1 MRPWGLSG
9 PEFLELY
16 WIALAVALALAVL
29 VRWWL
34 RGTRGATP
42 AAAPGLY
49 ELAHLVG
56 GPTRAAEVATAVLLD
71 AGALRPGRNRTVSRV
86 KGAQPGHPV
95 EAAVLTDAARYERR
109 TLPLLLTSVAD
120 GPAVRELGVRLV
132 LAELLISP
140 ERARRWLRISVLPML
155 LVALVGVVRW
165 GNGVRIGAPVGWLT
179 LQLLLT
185 GVLVFVLGTRFV
197 PGRTARGVATIAD
210 ARAKG
215 LVGGWGSF
223 GPTSPAVEAV
233 LFHGFS
239 AHPDAEVRNAVRP
252 TARSRSRGS
261 AGLGGGAGGMA
272 YYGAVGGF
280 DGGGSSGGGDGGG
293 GGGCGGG
300 GGGGCGG
307 GGGS

>member
-1 MRPWGLSG
+1 MMRPWGLSG

-16 WIALAVALALAVL
+16 WIALGVALALAVL
-29 VRWWL
+29 TRWWL
-34 RGTRGATP
+34 RGTRGADP
-42 AAAPGLY
+42 AAALTLP
-49 ELAHLVG
+49 ELAYLVG
-56 GPTRAAEVATAVLLD
+56 GPLRAAEVATAALLD

-86 KGAQPGHPV
+86 KGARPGNPV
-95 EAAVLTDAARYERR
+95 EAAVLADAARYERR

-120 GPAVRELGVRLV
+120 GPAVREVERRLV
-132 LAELLISP
+132 LAGLLISP
-140 ERARRWLRISVLPML
+140 ERARKWLRIGVLPML

-165 GNGVRIGAPVGWLT
+165 VNGVRIDAPVGWLT

-185 GVLVFVLGTRFV
+185 AVLVFVLGTRFL
-197 PGRTARGVATIAD
+197 PRRTARGVALVAD
-210 ARAKG
+210 ARTRG
-215 LVGGWGSF
+215 LVGGWGAF

-252 TARSRSRGS
+252 TARSRSWAS
-261 AGLGGGAGGMA
+261 SGGGTAGVA
-272 YYGAVGGF
+272 YYGGF
-280 DGGGSSGGGDGGG
+280 DGGGSGSSGGGDGGG

-307 GGGS
+307 GGSS